1 MNQNNNDKIYPPV
14 SHMVTHLGRLWH
26 SCFLKRRASAGQDW
40 SAPSGSTVKHT
51 HTQIKWNTC
60 KQTHHWKQFNNSCFS
75 LKYYSPANVSTT
87 WTESKE
93 TNKINSPHRQ
103 IKLICAA
110 GHWWLRTSWPISNT
124 IWTSKNK
131 KASKQRS
138 SETEQTSVKTL
149 YSHSDFCFSIFVY
162 QRLQTVKVTFTAV
175 LLLLLSSQRP
185 ITPVWQND
193 RAFLLVSLRLSF
205 VNELFHPLVINS
217 FGGKNEQVSEG
228 KRKGS
233 RCHRYDRAR

>member
-51 HTQIKWNTC
+51 HTHTQIKWNTC
-60 KQTHHWKQFNNSCFS
+60 SQTHHWKQFNNSCFS

-138 SETEQTSVKTL
+138 SETEQISVKTL
-149 YSHSDFCFSIFVY
+149 YSHSDFWRSF
-162 QRLQTVKVTFTAV
+162 
-175 LLLLLSSQRP
+175 P
-185 ITPVWQND
+185 
-193 RAFLLVSLRLSF
+193 RAFLDLCVSASSDSESHLHCSPSAPAVVPKTDNTCLTEWSCF
-205 VNELFHPLVINS
+205 PPCLPSSVI
-217 FGGKNEQVSEG
+217 
-228 KRKGS
+228 
-233 RCHRYDRAR
+233 C